1 MANFSLT
8 GPQQNILPEYN
19 SQFTSSTFNPY
30 GLENFNAI
38 NAVKD
43 TRFVNQINGQ
53 FFNIEIWMY
62 NGLKKFKPFAVP
74 FFFVNELLIED
85 SIDDWNVKGYI
96 TIVNDYE
103 ILERKFNDP
112 ERGSFEPPFLLRTDG
127 RNKLSIKISPVTNSK
142 EPLPRDIW
150 EMSYDFVIYDIEDLQ
165 TENASKKLRRFYFW
179 DERFQILL
187 ERNLEWS
194 TAVYGPNN
202 GKINAHDIER
212 AMPASDAI
220 KSIIKTAA
228 SNSSNPTT
236 ASNSSN
242 QTTASNGENGSQEIK
257 IGFVKESDFKMDLNT
272 TKLPSLDSMKSNDK
286 EGDLAVFDNERW
298 DSGADGDDGKVLYTS
313 PSNACALDD
322 LNYVYSY
329 MKAKDGSPLFL
340 KLDRYG
346 DNQKAFTLVSLQNYI
361 KDADKNQIER
371 IVLRDNVDNTKKA
384 PKISRAPDGSFQSP
398 IASIIDDYRLVTMTP
413 KDDMNIANTPLS
425 NYNFKTG
432 AFNIYK
438 KDNFAKDL
446 IKKMTDMC
454 KLGLHSF
461 KVSSAQVALNL
472 NKTKTSGLATKN
484 AFTARHFFPKDIVG
498 VSMIKNFMLL
508 TQCLN
513 FKAPGLTSRQSGK
526 FIFVDIDSSDDIASP
541 FEDKFLGQ
549 WFLTKVTHHFT
560 KEAYSTDVIAV
571 KPDLFRKWFDELDEN
586 Y

>member
-1 MANFSLT
+1 MANFSLN
-8 GPQQNILPEYN
+8 GPQQSILPEYK
-19 SQFTSSTFNPY
+19 SQFSSGSISNPY

-62 NGLKKFKPFAVP
+62 NGLKKFKPVAIP

-85 SIDDWNVKGYI
+85 SINEWNVKGYI

-103 ILERKFNDP
+103 LLERKFKDD
-112 ERGSFEPPFLLRTDG
+112 EMGSAEAPFLLRTDG
-127 RNKLSIKISPVTNSK
+127 RNKLSIKISPVTNDK
-142 EPLPRDIW
+142 ESLPREIW
-150 EMSYDFVIYDIEDLQ
+150 EMSYDFVIYDIEDLE
-165 TENASKKLRRFYFW
+165 TESASKKLRRFYFW

-202 GKINAHDIER
+202 GNLDSHDIER
-212 AMPASDAI
+212 AMPASEAI

-228 SNSSNPTT
+228 SNSSNPT
-236 ASNSSN
+236 SKS
-242 QTTASNGENGSQEIK
+242 EVDKKGSEEVK
-257 IGFVKESDFKMDLNT
+257 IGFSKESSVKLDLNT
-272 TKLPSLDSMKSNDK
+272 TTLPGLDSMKSNDT
-286 EGDLAVFDNERW
+286 EGDLAVFDDKRW
-298 DSGADGDDGKVLYTS
+298 DSGVEGDDGKVLYTS

-346 DNQKAFTLVSLQNYI
+346 DNQKAFTLVSLQDYI

-371 IVLRDNVDNTKKA
+371 IVLRDNVDNSEKA
-384 PKISRAPDGSFQSP
+384 PKINRAPEGSFQSA

-413 KDDMNIANTPLS
+413 KDDMNLIANTPLS

-446 IKKMTDMC
+446 VKKMTDIC

-461 KVSSAQVALNL
+461 KVSDAQVGINL
-472 NKTKTSGLATKN
+472 NKTKTSGLRTKN

-513 FKAPGLTSRQSGK
+513 FKAPGLTARQPGK
-526 FIFVDIDSSDDIASP
+526 FIFVDTDSSDGIVSP

-560 KEAYSTDVIAV
+560 KESYSTDVVAV
-571 KPDLFRKWFDELDEN
+571 KPDMFRKWFDQLDEN